1 MPPGDI
7 DFSMEFRAEDAPQL
21 QRSLAPVTH
30 ETVEWVTLFVGGGC
44 TRRCRGGKKF
54 WRLPVDLE
62 GTTDGGCDG
71 DNPEACRAVLDV
83 LHGHTWVCLQKR
95 EWGK

>member
-1 MPPGDI
+1 
-7 DFSMEFRAEDAPQL
+7 MEFRAEDAPQL

-30 ETVEWVTLFVGGGC
+30 ETVEWVTLFAGGAAH
-44 TRRCRGGKKF
+44 GGAGAGKRAGGF
-54 WRLPVDLE
+54 LVHLE